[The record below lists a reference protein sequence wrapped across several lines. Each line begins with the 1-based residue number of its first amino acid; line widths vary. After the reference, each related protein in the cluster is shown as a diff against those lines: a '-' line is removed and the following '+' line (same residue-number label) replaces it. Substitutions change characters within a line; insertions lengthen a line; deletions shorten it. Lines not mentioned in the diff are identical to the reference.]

1 MGENLTATDITIPRI
16 NGILK
21 EFIVNTIKV
30 VTINVNPIVAKVTLN
45 NSIIIINILSADFA
59 RNVF

>member
-1 MGENLTATDITIPRI
+1 MRENLTATEITIPRI

-21 EFIVNTIKV
+21 EFIVNTIKAV
-30 VTINVNPIVAKVTLN
+30 AINVNPIVTKVTWN
-45 NSIIIINILSADFA
+45 SSIIIINILSADFA

>member
-1 MGENLTATDITIPRI
+1 MTATEITIPRI

-30 VTINVNPIVAKVTLN
+30 VAINVNPIVTKVTWN
-45 NSIIIINILSADFA
+45 SSIIIITILSADFA
-59 RNVF
+59 KNVF